1 MGRGRLGRSLLRS
14 LYLCAERFDHVA
26 LSASRHI
33 WWMAALGLFGAFV
46 TLVAF
51 AFRDDEEIEISAEQI
66 AQFEP
71 PHEVE
76 RTVKQLPQIER
87 RHQLETVL

>member
-1 MGRGRLGRSLLRS
+1 
-14 LYLCAERFDHVA
+14 
-26 LSASRHI
+26 
-33 WWMAALGLFGAFV
+33 MAALGLFGAFV

-51 AFRDDEEIEISAEQI
+51 VRDDEEIEISAEQI